1 MEKRRIKK
9 MKNFFKTIAEKAK
22 PIIKRACSSFVEGV
36 KAAVKEFVVVFIR
49 RFFDDDGMAC
59 AV

>member
-1 MEKRRIKK
+1 